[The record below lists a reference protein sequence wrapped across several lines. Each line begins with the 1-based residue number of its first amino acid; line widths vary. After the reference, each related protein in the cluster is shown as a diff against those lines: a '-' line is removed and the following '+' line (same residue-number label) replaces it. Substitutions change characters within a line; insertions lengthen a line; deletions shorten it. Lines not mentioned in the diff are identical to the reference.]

1 MAKKEN
7 KKTVIDA
14 TPIARDIFTRYPG
27 KDEVF
32 ITSDGTPFFHE
43 PHAKNHANKNKLRIE
58 TVLRKDLEK
67 EPEKD
72 PEKTEE

>member
-1 MAKKEN
+1 MAKKETN
-7 KKTVIDA
+7 KTAIDTA
-14 TPIARDIFTRYPG
+14 SIAQDIFKRYPE

-58 TVLRKDLEK
+58 TVLRTDLDK
-67 EPEKD
+67 E